1 MLGWGILALIAFI
14 IVAIFPAWL
23 AGRKGYSFWLFFLI
37 SIPFWWI
44 TLFVVLFLKDKNSQ
58 PPLVTA

>member
-1 MLGWGILALIAFI
+1 VLGWGILALIAFI

-23 AGRKGYSFWLFFLI
+23 GGRKGYNFWLIFLI

-44 TLFVVLFLKDKNSQ
+44 TLFVILLLKDKNSQ
-58 PPLVTA
+58 PPLATA